1 MTKRITGVLTL
12 ALALATTSACIGAQT
27 PASNPNAAAADAP
40 ATVRKTYRLLYTI
53 TESDGGKHI
62 GVQHFA
68 MVVVSGKRATLKD
81 GSKVPVVTGSY
92 DQGKSGAQTQFT
104 YLDVGINFDT
114 TLTETASGLQLSA
127 KVEQSS
133 VQESAPIAGVN
144 EPVIRQAVLET
155 TTLAIPGKPLV
166 LGALDLPGSTR
177 HLDVEVTVEPLQ

>member
-1 MTKRITGVLTL
+1 
-12 ALALATTSACIGAQT
+12 
-27 PASNPNAAAADAP
+27 
-40 ATVRKTYRLLYTI
+40 
-53 TESDGGKHI
+53 
-62 GVQHFA
+62 
-68 MVVVSGKRATLKD
+68 
-81 GSKVPVVTGSY
+81 
-92 DQGKSGAQTQFT
+92 
-104 YLDVGINFDT
+104 
-114 TLTETASGLQLSA
+114 LQLSA